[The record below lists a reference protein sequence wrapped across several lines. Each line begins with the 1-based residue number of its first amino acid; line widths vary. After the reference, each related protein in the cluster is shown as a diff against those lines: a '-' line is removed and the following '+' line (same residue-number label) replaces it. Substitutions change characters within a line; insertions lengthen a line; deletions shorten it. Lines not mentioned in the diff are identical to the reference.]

1 MSQAIISNLFDS
13 VDSDVYIDQ
22 LERNIERVNNRLNDY
37 IKDANEENIHDIR
50 TAIRR
55 LEASYRSLP
64 SRKIRRKKTIRE
76 FVKFSKD
83 LFSINSEIRDCD
95 IIIDKLSKEGQ
106 ISHQDI
112 QKSFKRSLLDHRK
125 SKLDE
130 AMSSALK
137 LRMLSVPRLNKINIS
152 QKRLK
157 KRFDKVIKRFASRI
171 EENFPLVITNT
182 EKITELHEMRKD
194 CKKLRYLLELLPD
207 KNTKNNRSEL
217 EEDDYILKLVE
228 KLEKVQDM
236 LGTIHDYDTTLAFL
250 RRVKGRRNR
259 RVAIQKTIEK
269 ITQVRQSK
277 YEQFVEI
284 MKGDLSSGSNNF
296 FICDEYQIDQ
306 V

>member
-64 SRKIRRKKTIRE
+64 SRKIRTKKTIRE

>member
-64 SRKIRRKKTIRE
+64 SRKIRTKKTIRE

-217 EEDDYILKLVE
+217 EENDYILKLVE